1 MKLTKNSPAIFKHR
15 NNFID
20 SFDRVF
26 DQMVHNQFP
35 NLTNEFGFDFLSKA
49 AYPKVDIVDF
59 KDRLEITSEIPG
71 LTKKDISIEVKDGML
86 TIAGQK
92 KEQNEDGETGTYL
105 YRELKHSSF
114 RRSFTLGENLA
125 SDQIKAKFE
134 NGILNV
140 AIPKLEPKIEE
151 VQVIDIE

>member
-1 MKLTKNSPAIFKHR
+1 MKKVPTIFKHR
-15 NNFID
+15 DNFID

-26 DQMVHNQFP
+26 DQMVHKQFP
-35 NLTNEFGFDFLSKA
+35 TLTDELGLDFLKS

-71 LTKKDISIEVKDGML
+71 LSKKDISIEVKEGTL

-92 KEQNEDGETGTYL
+92 KEKKENGEKGTYL

-114 RRSFTLGENLA
+114 RRSFLLGDNLA
-125 SDQIKAKFE
+125 PDEIKAKFE

-140 AIPKLEPKIEE
+140 SIPKVEPKVEE
-151 VQVIDIE
+151 AQIIDIE

>member
-1 MKLTKNSPAIFKHR
+1 MKNVPTIFKHR
-15 NNFID
+15 DNFID

-26 DQMVHNQFP
+26 DQMVHKQFP
-35 NLTNEFGFDFLSKA
+35 TLTDELGLDFLKS
-49 AYPKVDIVDF
+49 AYPKVDIIDF

-71 LTKKDISIEVKDGML
+71 LSKKDISIEVKEGTL

-92 KEQNEDGETGTYL
+92 KEKKGNGEKGTYL

-114 RRSFTLGENLA
+114 RRSFLLGDNLA
-125 SDQIKAKFE
+125 PDEIKAKFE

-140 AIPKLEPKIEE
+140 AIPKVEPKVEE
-151 VQVIDIE
+151 AQIIDIE

>member
-1 MKLTKNSPAIFKHR
+1 MKNVPTIFKHR
-15 NNFID
+15 DNFID

-26 DQMVHNQFP
+26 DQMVHKQFP
-35 NLTNEFGFDFLSKA
+35 TLTDELGLDFLKS
-49 AYPKVDIVDF
+49 AYPKVDIIDF

-71 LTKKDISIEVKDGML
+71 LSKKDISIEVKEGTL

-92 KEQNEDGETGTYL
+92 KEKKENGEQGTYL

-114 RRSFTLGENLA
+114 RRSFLLGDNLA
-125 SDQIKAKFE
+125 PDDIKAKFE

-140 AIPKLEPKIEE
+140 SIPKVEPKVEE
-151 VQVIDIE
+151 AQIIDIE

>member
-1 MKLTKNSPAIFKHR
+1 MKNVPTIFKHR
-15 NNFID
+15 DNFID

-26 DQMVHNQFP
+26 DQMVHKQFP
-35 NLTNEFGFDFLSKA
+35 TLTDELGLDFLKS

-71 LTKKDISIEVKDGML
+71 LSKKDISIEVKEGTL

-92 KEQNEDGETGTYL
+92 KEKKENGEKGTYL

-114 RRSFTLGENLA
+114 RRSFLLGDNLA
-125 SDQIKAKFE
+125 PDEIKAKFE

-140 AIPKLEPKIEE
+140 SIPKVEPKVEE
-151 VQVIDIE
+151 AQIIDIE

>member
-1 MKLTKNSPAIFKHR
+1 MKNVPAIFKHR
-15 NNFID
+15 DNFID

-26 DQMVHNQFP
+26 DQMVHKQFP
-35 NLTNEFGFDFLSKA
+35 TLTDELGLDFLKS
-49 AYPKVDIVDF
+49 AYPKVDIIDF

-71 LTKKDISIEVKDGML
+71 LSKKDISIEVKEGTL

-92 KEQNEDGETGTYL
+92 KEKKENGEKGTYL

-114 RRSFTLGENLA
+114 RRSFLLGDNLA
-125 SDQIKAKFE
+125 PDDIKAKFE

-140 AIPKLEPKIEE
+140 SIPKVEPKVEE
-151 VQVIDIE
+151 AQIIDIE

>member
-1 MKLTKNSPAIFKHR
+1 MKLTKNTPAVFKHR
-15 NNFID
+15 DNFID

-26 DQMVHNQFP
+26 DQMVHKQFP
-35 NLTNEFGFDFLSKA
+35 TLTDELGFDFLKS

-71 LTKKDISIEVKDGML
+71 LTKKDISIEVKEGTL

-92 KEQNEDGETGTYL
+92 KERNNNGESGTYL

-114 RRSFTLGENLA
+114 RRSFTLSDNLA
-125 SDQIKAKFE
+125 SEQIKAKFE

-140 AIPKLEPKIEE
+140 AIPKVEPKIEE
-151 VQVIDIE
+151 IQVIDIE

>member
-1 MKLTKNSPAIFKHR
+1 MKLTKNTPAVFKHR
-15 NNFID
+15 DNFID

-26 DQMVHNQFP
+26 DQMVHKQFP
-35 NLTNEFGFDFLSKA
+35 TLTDELGFDFLKS

-71 LTKKDISIEVKDGML
+71 LTKKDITIEVKEGTL

-92 KEQNEDGETGTYL
+92 KEKKENGEQGTYL

-114 RRSFTLGENLA
+114 RRSFTLSDNLA
-125 SDQIKAKFE
+125 AEQIKAKFE

-140 AIPKLEPKIEE
+140 AIPKVEPKIEE
-151 VQVIDIE
+151 VQIIDIE